1 MYNQKFMK
9 RAISEAKRAARY
21 DETPIG
27 ACIVKDGEIIAT
39 GRNKR
44 EGKKNCLCHAEI
56 IAINKACKK
65 VGGWRLSG
73 CDLYVTL
80 EPCPMCAGAIIQS
93 RIDNVYF
100 GAYDYKAGCSGSK
113 TNLFLAGMFNHD
125 VNVEGGHMVDE
136 CSELLKDFFKI
147 LREKKKEEK

>member
-1 MYNQKFMK
+1 MYNQKFMD
-9 RAISEAKRAARY
+9 RAIAQAKLAAKH

-27 ACIVKDGEIIAT
+27 ACIVKDGVVLAL

-44 EGKKNCLCHAEI
+44 EEKGNSLCHAEI
-56 IAINKACKK
+56 VAINKACRKI
-65 VGGWRLSG
+65 GDWRLSG

-100 GAYDYKAGCSGSK
+100 GAYDYKAGCAGSK
-113 TNLFLAGMFNHD
+113 TNLFLEDMFNHN
-125 VNVEGGHMVDE
+125 VNVSGGH
-136 CSELLKDFFKI
+136 SEESCIEILQSFFKS
-147 LREKKKEEK
+147 LRKRKKGE